1 MLEVGQILRKRY
13 QLRQKLGHYAGRQ
26 TWLAQDL
33 LMGSDMVI
41 VKLLTFGDQVQWDDL
56 KLFER
61 EANTLK
67 NLNHSRIPKYRDSFS
82 IDNSILWF
90 CLIQEYIP
98 GYSLR
103 QLLEKGR
110 KFTET
115 EVREI
120 ASSILE
126 ILGYLHELSPAVLHR
141 DIKPSNLVLG
151 ENGQIYLV
159 DFGAVQDKASPQGT
173 TITVVGTYGYAP
185 IEQFGGRAVPASDLY
200 SLGATLVHLLTGV
213 SPGNLPQKNLKIQFS
228 DRLSL
233 SPQLVRWIN
242 ILIEPDFSKRFKS
255 ARQAIENLNLLTSQS
270 TSSVKFKRPS
280 QSRVKIYRS
289 KDILEIIIPNDNLD
303 SFNYIHLY
311 SDCGIL
317 EWLFLLAITGIHL
330 IFNSPLILVFLWLI
344 IWLLVVSPSLALYML
359 SFSLIILI
367 CGLFRKTRIR
377 LSKQTI
383 LIEDKILISKFSTI
397 ELANAYILNIHQGV
411 DNRGLNKYT
420 RSIAIDYSNEPSSN
434 EPSSNEPSSSETT
447 NFITYKFGQDLTYR
461 ERKWLIQEIKEWLI
475 RNS

>member
-67 NLNHSRIPKYRDSFS
+67 NLNHPRIPKYRDSFS
-82 IDNSILWF
+82 IDNSIVWF

-103 QLLEKGR
+103 QLLEQGR

-233 SPQLVRWIN
+233 TPQLVRWIST
-242 ILIEPDFSKRFKS
+242 LIEPDVEKRFKS
-255 ARQAIENLNLLTSQS
+255 VRQAVKALNSSNSQATSG
-270 TSSVKFKRPS
+270 VKFRRPRPS
-280 QSRVKIYRS
+280 RIKLYKSIDK
-289 KDILEIIIPNDNLD
+289 LEIIIPNDNLED
-303 SFNYIHLY
+303 FNYIHLY
-311 SDCGIL
+311 SESGIL
-317 EWLFLLAITGIHL
+317 EWLFLLLITAIHL
-330 IFNSPLILVFLWLI
+330 IFSSPLILIFLWLI
-344 IWLLVVSPSLALYML
+344 IWLLVVAQSLAFYIL
-359 SFSLIILI
+359 SFSLIILS

-377 LSKQTI
+377 LSKQSI
-383 LIEDKILISKFSTI
+383 LIEDKILISKFSRV
-397 ELANAYILNIHQGV
+397 ELANDCILAIRQGV
-411 DNRGLNKYT
+411 DNRGLKKYA
-420 RSIAIDYSNEPSSN
+420 RSIEIEYAVQ
-434 EPSSNEPSSSETT
+434 ETELR
-447 NFITYKFGQDLTYR
+447 IYRFGQDLTYW
-461 ERKWLIQEIKEWLI
+461 ERKWLIQEIKQWLKL
-475 RNS
+475 

>member
-67 NLNHSRIPKYRDSFS
+67 NLNHPRIPKYRDSFS
-82 IDNSILWF
+82 IDNSIMWF

-103 QLLEKGR
+103 QLLEQGR

-233 SPQLVRWIN
+233 TPQLVRWIST
-242 ILIEPDFSKRFKS
+242 LIEPDVEKRFKS
-255 ARQAIENLNLLTSQS
+255 VRQAVKALNSSNSQATSG
-270 TSSVKFKRPS
+270 VKFRRPRPS
-280 QSRVKIYRS
+280 RIKLYKSIDK
-289 KDILEIIIPNDNLD
+289 LEIIIPNDNLED
-303 SFNYIHLY
+303 FNYIHLY
-311 SDCGIL
+311 SESGIL
-317 EWLFLLAITGIHL
+317 EWLFLLLITAIHL
-330 IFNSPLILVFLWLI
+330 IFSSPLILIFLWLI
-344 IWLLVVSPSLALYML
+344 IWLLVVAQSLAFYIL
-359 SFSLIILI
+359 SFSLIILS

-377 LSKQTI
+377 LSKQSI
-383 LIEDKILISKFSTI
+383 LIEDKILISKFSRV
-397 ELANAYILNIHQGV
+397 ELANDCILAIRQGV
-411 DNRGLNKYT
+411 DNRGLKKYA
-420 RSIAIDYSNEPSSN
+420 RSIEIEYAVQ
-434 EPSSNEPSSSETT
+434 ETELR
-447 NFITYKFGQDLTYR
+447 IYRFGQDLTYW
-461 ERKWLIQEIKEWLI
+461 ERKWLIQEIKQWLKL
-475 RNS
+475 